1 MLLVDLD
8 HFQRALDGGIGGLK
22 IGVAGGY
29 FRARALP
36 EALAA
41 VEGDFTPSAFVR
53 GITGVD
59 NVCERAAAAAG
70 GRIIVPK
77 QANNGVTAAVARKDM
92 L

>member
-1 MLLVDLD
+1 ML
-8 HFQRALDGGIGGLK
+8 
-22 IGVAGGY
+22 
-29 FRARALP
+29 FR
-36 EALAA
+36 
-41 VEGDFTPSAFVR
+41 S
-53 GITGVD
+53 GVD